1 MSEDKKVNLLK
12 EKLLK
17 SFNKKKLT
25 ILADIVEKKD
35 PCSLRLIEWFV
46 SYYSREHRVSY
57 KLNGKNFNVYS
68 SYKDEQ
74 MASYNKK
81 LFDMYRRMPK
91 FQVQIDEKRVLDTT
105 VAQLNFFNWMF
116 KNKILDY
123 VLDNLKK
130 IKDDLDSS
138 KPSKMSKKFFEDVKI
153 TRAKIIIYFE

>member
-1 MSEDKKVNLLK
+1 
-12 EKLLK
+12 
-17 SFNKKKLT
+17 
-25 ILADIVEKKD
+25 
-35 PCSLRLIEWFV
+35 
-46 SYYSREHRVSY
+46 
-57 KLNGKNFNVYS
+57 
-68 SYKDEQ
+68 
-74 MASYNKK
+74 
-81 LFDMYRRMPK
+81 MYRRMPK